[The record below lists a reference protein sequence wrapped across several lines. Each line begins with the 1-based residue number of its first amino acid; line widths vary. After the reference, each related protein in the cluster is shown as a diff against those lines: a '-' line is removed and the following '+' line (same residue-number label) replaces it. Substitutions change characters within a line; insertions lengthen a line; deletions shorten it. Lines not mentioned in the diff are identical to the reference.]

1 MSLPDFAT
9 FFKRVKQVTPI
20 QNQSQ
25 LAQELGLGRAAVSLV
40 KHKDVIPSK
49 WIFALARTYDLNAD
63 WLATGA
69 GTPTAS
75 EHESG
80 ETQPAR
86 VVNILPRLNKD
97 RSPVVRSHSDL
108 PESAFDFWLEPD
120 RLSSRLAVMTMV
132 GTSMEPEI
140 KPGDRL
146 LIDLNDLE
154 TYSDC
159 TYAVGIDSHI
169 LVRRVEKMP
178 GQLVLRCH
186 NSNAPDMFLSE
197 DDQKAVSIV
206 GRIIW
211 VGRRLPTGGI

>member
-9 FFKRVKQVTPI
+9 FFERIKQVTPI

-49 WIFALARTYDLNAD
+49 WIFALARAYDLNAD
-63 WLATGA
+63 WLATGT
-69 GTPTAS
+69 GTPTAV
-75 EHESG
+75 ENAPAK
-80 ETQPAR
+80 TQPAR
-86 VVNILPRLNKD
+86 LVHILPRLNHD
-97 RSPVVRSHSDL
+97 RSPEVRSHSDL
-108 PESAFDFWLEPD
+108 PDSAFDFWLEPD

-132 GTSMEPEI
+132 GSSMEPEI
-140 KPGDRL
+140 KPGDHL
-146 LIDLNDLE
+146 LIDLDDLE
-154 TYSDC
+154 TYSDG
-159 TYAVGIDSHI
+159 TYAVGIERHI

-186 NSNAPDMFLSE
+186 NPNAPDMFLSE

-211 VGRRLPTGGI
+211 VGRRLPGGT